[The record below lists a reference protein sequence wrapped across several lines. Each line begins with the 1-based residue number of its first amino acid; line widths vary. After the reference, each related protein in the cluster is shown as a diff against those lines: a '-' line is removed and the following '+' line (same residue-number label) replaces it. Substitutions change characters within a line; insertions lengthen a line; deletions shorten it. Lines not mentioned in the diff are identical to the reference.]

1 MTRSLSAALLAAT
14 VTLAGCAGLM
24 PAPSA
29 DEMAKIPVVRYG
41 EAPSAGGDSVLLY
54 PAGAPLPVVASVTG
68 SLLSKPGQARMEVAT
83 NRDVYVYKAWVSFDG
98 KTWMSSDKAVGGEF
112 ALTLPGEK
120 DSTSPGTMSARFD
133 LKP

>member
-1 MTRSLSAALLAAT
+1 MTRTLSAALLAAT

-41 EAPSAGGDSVLLY
+41 EAPSAGGDYVLLY
-54 PAGAPLPVVASVTG
+54 PAGAPLPVVASVSG

-83 NRDVYVYKAWVSFDG
+83 NRDVYVYKTWLSFDG
-98 KTWMSSDKAVGGEF
+98 KTWVSSDKAVGGEF
-112 ALTLPGEK
+112 AVTLPGET
-120 DSTSPGTMSARFD
+120 DSKAPGTMSARFD